1 MFSDRTMACVFMNIS
16 FRNQTTS
23 AIRRGGLLGGN
34 ATTWTPP
41 QPTENLA
48 RTVENFILT
57 RLFLVV
63 CIFGLVGN
71 ILNLVVLS
79 QKALTYKMG
88 RMERSVY
95 YGLIGLAASDM
106 LICISVMPNVYV
118 GTPRFSYASYDFRLF
133 YIVYEN
139 AIVNTFLLSSTWL
152 TVTMATSRYVAVCH
166 PLKARQF
173 IGKRFAVTSLIG
185 VIVVCVIFNLPRY
198 FRQTIATYDCLD
210 GSQIF
215 IARPGKLRRGE
226 AFERVY
232 RWFYFV
238 AGILAPLVLLIVCNA
253 QLIRALRRAGYVREM
268 SRASQHNTRAANRLT
283 LTLVIIVVMYIVL
296 FIPGEIINFLK
307 EFTTA
312 GESTDIYNLA
322 VAFFNLLQAVNSAF
336 NFVLYS
342 AVNTHFRH
350 TIYLIVCCRAKKAQ
364 HSSSSSNRHYG
375 SVTGG
380 STYV

>member
-1 MFSDRTMACVFMNIS
+1 MGCVFMNVS
-16 FRNQTTS
+16 FWNQTTVA
-23 AIRRGGLLGGN
+23 AIRRGPLAN
-34 ATTWTPP
+34 NTTTFTTP
-41 QPTENLA
+41 QPNENLV
-48 RTVENFILT
+48 RTVEHFILT

-63 CIFGLVGN
+63 CLFGLVGN

-106 LICISVMPNVYV
+106 LICISVLPNVYV
-118 GTPRFSYASYDFRLF
+118 GTPKFGYESYDFRLF
-133 YIVYEN
+133 YVVYEN

-152 TVTMATSRYVAVCH
+152 TVTMATSRYLAVCH

-173 IGKRFAVTSLIG
+173 IGKRFAVTSL
-185 VIVVCVIFNLPRY
+185 VVVFVACVIFNFPRY
-198 FRQTIATYDCLD
+198 FRQSIAAFDCLD
-210 GSQIF
+210 GSRIF
-215 IARPGKLRRGE
+215 IIRPGKLRRGE
-226 AFERVY
+226 AFEMVY
-232 RWFYFV
+232 RWLYFV

-268 SRASQHNTRAANRLT
+268 SRAAQYNTRAANRLT
-283 LTLVIIVVMYIVL
+283 LTLIIIIIMYIVL
-296 FIPGEIINFLK
+296 FIPGEIMNFLK
-307 EFTTA
+307 EFTTD
-312 GESTDIYNLA
+312 GDSTDIYNLA

-342 AVNTHFRH
+342 TLNTHFRR
-350 TIYLIVCCRAKKAQ
+350 TIYLIVCCRGAKQ
-364 HSSSSSNRHYG
+364 PQRSNSSRHYG

-380 STYV
+380 STCV